1 MRTLSNMIRTAHEIK
16 SIAGGTPEEIKT
28 AVACITS
35 CSMSGGLEDTL
46 LDIDGAEWRFI
57 NDNYIDAIQQDELAS
72 DEYILGCF
80 YASFLAKYIDMSV
93 KQIEEAQE
101 AEQFELIGKLVV
113 ASGKIEEIQQGYV
126 SGDGYG
132 HHFAHYDHN
141 QYELEAVCYRM
152 FRVN

>member
-1 MRTLSNMIRTAHEIK
+1 MIKTAHEIK

-80 YASFLAKYIDMSV
+80 HASFLSKYIDMPAW
-93 KQIEEAQE
+93 KIEEAQE
-101 AEQFELIGKLVV
+101 AEQYELIGKLVV
-113 ASGKIEEIQQGYV
+113 ASGKIEEMQEGYV
-126 SGDGYG
+126 SIDGYG
-132 HHFAHYDHN
+132 HHFAHYDHYE
-141 QYELEAVCYRM
+141 YELEAVCYRM
-152 FRVN
+152 FRRN